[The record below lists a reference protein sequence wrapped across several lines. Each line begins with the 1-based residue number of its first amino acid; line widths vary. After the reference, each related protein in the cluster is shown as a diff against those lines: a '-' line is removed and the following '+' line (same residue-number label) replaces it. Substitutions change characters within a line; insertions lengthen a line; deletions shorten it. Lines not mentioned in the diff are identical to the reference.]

1 MISDEDDEYSPY
13 QSNYR
18 LPEQAQYINSNN
30 FVLEENEEDEE
41 DELARDSEDR
51 SQIDMKG
58 AGDATDPIGGHHQQY
73 YQ

>member
-1 MISDEDDEYSPY
+1 MLSDEDDEYSPY

-41 DELARDSEDR
+41 DELARDPEDR
-51 SQIDMKG
+51 THMEMKG
-58 AGDATDPIGGHHQQY
+58 TGDAMVPIGEQQY

>member
-1 MISDEDDEYSPY
+1 MLSDEDDEYSPY

-41 DELARDSEDR
+41 DELARDPEDR
-51 SQIDMKG
+51 THMEMKG
-58 AGDATDPIGGHHQQY
+58 AGDAMAPIGDQQY